1 MMLDPSIN
9 PFETAVRTLYAAAV
23 GEDAALDDGLI
34 NGDKASGRLA
44 LASDMGGTVRYLSY
58 VHQDGLRVSEINV
71 RTLALRSVNLA
82 GEK

>member
-1 MMLDPSIN
+1 MLDPVIN

-23 GEDAALDDGLI
+23 GEDAALDDSLI

-44 LASDMGGTVRYLSY
+44 MASDIHGTVRCLSY

>member
-1 MMLDPSIN
+1 MLDPIIN
-9 PFETAVRTLYAAAV
+9 PFETAVRMLYAAAV

-34 NGDKASGRLA
+34 NGDRASGRLA
-44 LASDMGGTVRYLSY
+44 LASDVHGTVRCLSY

-82 GEK
+82 DGK